1 MQYPVDHP
9 KEKERVEE
17 LKSYSILDTLPEEDY
32 DNLTAIASQI
42 CDTPFLG
49 EISVLCACHQSTK

>member
-49 EISVLCACHQSTK
+49 EFVG